1 MTFSD
6 GTQIE
11 CVPSV
16 RLVGVILSQNLR
28 WNENTKYI
36 CEKARRKL
44 WILRRMQGLD
54 LNEWQLFDVYT
65 KEIRSILEMAVP
77 VWHSSLTKLQSNE
90 IEKVQKIA
98 MKIILKHKYVSYD
111 LACRKF
117 NTITLEERREKLCY
131 KFASKNLK
139 SDHSYFTKPVKDVNT
154 KNKSSMAVKE
164 IKCNYDRYR
173 KSSIPCKFTKHIQQ
187 VEPEKYFKE
196 YFP

>member
-1 MTFSD
+1 M
-6 GTQIE
+6 
-11 CVPSV
+11 
-16 RLVGVILSQNLR
+16 
-28 WNENTKYI
+28 
-36 CEKARRKL
+36 

-131 KFASKNLK
+131 KFASK
-139 SDHSYFTKPVKDVNT
+139 KP
-154 KNKSSMAVKE
+154 KE
-164 IKCNYDRYR
+164 
-173 KSSIPCKFTKHIQQ
+173 
-187 VEPEKYFKE
+187 
-196 YFP
+196 